1 MHGSD
6 ENFCLSSSFFI
17 LLSCIL
23 NGRFQHCYLEGILD
37 SEIMQAIILGIVQGV
52 TEFFPVSST
61 AHLILFPWAFGW
73 KGEID
78 TLAFDVALHGGT
90 LAALLLCFYKDW
102 ITMLMNDRRTLASVM
117 IAAVPAGIAALLLQK
132 LVEHTLRSPLVIAA
146 ALVVFGFVMLCADR
160 YADRCALRSKSEPF
174 WSESLAIGLAQCLAL
189 IPGVS
194 RSGITM
200 SAGLFAKLTRE
211 GAARFSFLVSTP
223 LIGGAT
229 LYEGRKI
236 LVNSGEYRLDVF
248 AVGVIA
254 AAISGFFAI
263 RFLLH
268 YLRTHRFD
276 VFVYY
281 RFGLAAIIIMLWLK
295 G

>member
-1 MHGSD
+1 
-6 ENFCLSSSFFI
+6 
-17 LLSCIL
+17 
-23 NGRFQHCYLEGILD
+23 
-37 SEIMQAIILGIVQGV
+37 MQALVLGIVQGI

-61 AHLILFPWAFGW
+61 AHLILFPWVFGW

-90 LAALLLCFYKDW
+90 LLALLLCFYRDW
-102 ITMLMNDRRTLASVM
+102 ITMITKDRRTLAAVM

-132 LVEHTLRSPLVIAA
+132 IVEHTLRSPLVIAV
-146 ALVVFGFVMLCADR
+146 ALVVFGFVMLYADR
-160 YADRCALRSKSEPF
+160 YAARYAQSSKSEPS
-174 WSESLAIGLAQCLAL
+174 WGESLAIGLAQCLAL

-236 LVNSGEYRLDVF
+236 VANSGEYRLDVF

-263 RFLLH
+263 RFLLS

-276 VFVYY
+276 AFVYY
-281 RFGLAAIIIMLWLK
+281 RFGLAAIIILLWLK

>member
-1 MHGSD
+1 M
-6 ENFCLSSSFFI
+6 
-17 LLSCIL
+17 
-23 NGRFQHCYLEGILD
+23 EGILD
-37 SEIMQAIILGIVQGV
+37 SEIVQAFVLGIVQGI

-61 AHLILFPWAFGW
+61 AHLILFPWVLGW

-90 LAALLLCFYKDW
+90 LVALLFCFYKDW
-102 ITMLMNDRRTLASVM
+102 INMLMRDRRTLAAVM
-117 IAAVPAGIAALLLQK
+117 IAAIPAGVAALLLQK
-132 LVEHTLRSPLVIAA
+132 IVEHNLRNPLVIAA
-146 ALVVFGFVMLCADR
+146 CLVIFGLLMIYADR
-160 YADRCALRSKSEPF
+160 YSASYALNIKSEP
-174 WSESLAIGLAQCLAL
+174 SLAESLAIGLAQCLAL

-200 SAGLFAKLTRE
+200 SAGLFTKLTRE

-236 LVNSGEYRLDVF
+236 VAGSEGYRLDVF
-248 AVGVIA
+248 AMGMVA
-254 AAISGFFAI
+254 AAISGVFAV
-263 RFLLH
+263 RFLLK
-268 YLRTHRFD
+268 YLRANRFD
-276 VFVYY
+276 AFVYY
-281 RFGLAAIIIMLWLK
+281 RFSLAAIIIVLWLR